1 MEELTYLEEAVEKIG
16 EIAANLG
23 LDFFPMRF
31 EICPAEI
38 IYTFGAYGMPTR
50 FSHWTFGKAYHKMK
64 TQYDYNLSRIYEL
77 VINTNPCYAFL
88 LEGNSLV
95 QNKLVIA
102 HVYGHSDFFKNNWHF
117 KNTNRKMLETMS
129 VHARR
134 IDEFSFRYGKEK
146 VEKFLDAVL
155 SIEEHIDPFEGIIK
169 EQSKKK
175 KAKET
180 KNPYADLWFETD
192 VLKDEE
198 EKEKKPV
205 KDILGF
211 IGNNSRYLDDW
222 QREII
227 FMVREEMKY
236 FWPQLKT
243 KIINE
248 GWAAY
253 WHIRIMR
260 ELDLDENESIEYA
273 KLNAQILQPTRFG
286 INPYLLGLKVFEDI
300 EKRFGKEMIFEVREI
315 DCDVSFLRNYL
326 NEKLVEELDL
336 YNFQKVGSE
345 WRVTE
350 KSWEKVRDNLVLS
363 LNNCGFPYIEILDDD
378 YGKNGELYLRH
389 RYEGMELDIYYLERT
404 LPYVYELWGKPVH
417 LETVVDR
424 KHVLFTFNGEKHL
437 RKIIEGSGKY

>member
-1 MEELTYLEEAVEKIG
+1 MDELIYLEKAAEEIEKIALG
-16 EIAANLG
+16 FG

-50 FSHWTFGKAYHKMK
+50 FSHWSFGKAYHKMK

-88 LEGNSLV
+88 LEGNSLI

-117 KNTNRKMLETMS
+117 RNTNRQMLETMS
-129 VHARR
+129 VHAQR
-134 IDEFSFRYGKEK
+134 IGEFSFKYGKAK

-155 SIEEHIDPFEGIIK
+155 SIEEHIDPF
-169 EQSKKK
+169 
-175 KAKET
+175 
-180 KNPYADLWFETD
+180 TD
-192 VLKDEE
+192 VLKELNSKANT
-198 EKEKKPV
+198 KEPQTPYDDLWEDDKKETKEINEGKKPV
-205 KDILGF
+205 KDLLGY
-211 IGNNSRYLDDW
+211 IGQHSRYLEDW

-243 KIINE
+243 KIMNE

-253 WHIRIMR
+253 WHMRIMR
-260 ELDLDENESIEYA
+260 ELDLTEDESVEFA
-273 KLNAQILQPTRFG
+273 KLNAQILYPSRFS
-286 INPYLLGLKVFEDI
+286 INPYLLGLKVIENI
-300 EKRFGKEMIFEVREI
+300 EKRFGRDMIFEVREI
-315 DCDVSFLRNYL
+315 DSDVSFLRNYL
-326 NEKLVEELDL
+326 TEELVDELDL
-336 YNFQKVGSE
+336 YNFQKIGNE

-363 LNNCGFPYIEILDDD
+363 LNNCGFPYIEVIDDD
-378 YGKNGELYLRH
+378 FGKNGELYLKH
-389 RYEGMELDIYYLERT
+389 RFEGIELDIYYLEKT

-424 KHVLFTFNGEKHL
+424 KNVLFTYNGEKHA
-437 RKIIEGSGKY
+437 RKIIEGLG

>member
-1 MEELTYLEEAVEKIG
+1 MDELICLEKAAEEIEKIALG
-16 EIAANLG
+16 FG

-50 FSHWTFGKAYHKMK
+50 FSHWTFGKAYQKMR

-117 KNTNRKMLETMS
+117 KNTNRQMLETMS

-155 SIEEHIDPFEGIIK
+155 SIEEHIDPYEGTIK
-169 EQSKKK
+169 EQSSNKKI
-175 KAKET
+175 KEVN
-180 KNPYADLWFETD
+180 NPYADIWFETNN
-192 VLKDEE
+192 
-198 EKEKKPV
+198 EKRENEKNERKPV
-205 KDILGF
+205 KDLLGF
-211 IGNNSRYLDDW
+211 IGRNSRYLEEW
-222 QREII
+222 QREMI

-243 KIINE
+243 KIMNE

-260 ELDLDENESIEYA
+260 ELDLTEDESIEFA
-273 KLNAQILQPTRFG
+273 KLNSQILYPSRFS
-286 INPYLLGLKVFEDI
+286 INPYLLGLKIFENI
-300 EKRFGKEMIFEVREI
+300 EKRFGKDMIFEVREI
-315 DCDVSFLRNYL
+315 DSDVSFIRNYL
-326 NEKLVEELDL
+326 TEELAEELDL
-336 YNFQKVGSE
+336 YNFQKVGGE

-350 KSWEKVRDNLVLS
+350 KSWEKIRDNLVLS
-363 LNNCGFPYIEILDDD
+363 LNNCGFPYIEILDGD

-389 RYEGMELDIYYLERT
+389 RYEGIELDIHYLERT

-424 KHVLFTFNGEKHL
+424 KHVLFTYNGEKHS
-437 RKIIEGSGKY
+437 RKIL

>member
-1 MEELTYLEEAVEKIG
+1 MDELICLEKAAEEIEKIALG
-16 EIAANLG
+16 FG

-50 FSHWTFGKAYHKMK
+50 FSHWTFGKAYQKMR

-155 SIEEHIDPFEGIIK
+155 SIEEHIDPYEGTIK
-169 EQSKKK
+169 EQSSNKKI
-175 KAKET
+175 KEVN
-180 KNPYADLWFETD
+180 NPYADIWFETNN
-192 VLKDEE
+192 
-198 EKEKKPV
+198 EKRENEKNERKPV
-205 KDILGF
+205 KDLLGF
-211 IGNNSRYLDDW
+211 IGRNSRYLEEW
-222 QREII
+222 QREMI

-243 KIINE
+243 KIMNE

-260 ELDLDENESIEYA
+260 ELDLTEDESIEFA
-273 KLNAQILQPTRFG
+273 KLNSQILYPSRFS
-286 INPYLLGLKVFEDI
+286 INPYLLGLKIFENI
-300 EKRFGKEMIFEVREI
+300 EKRFGRDMIFEVREI
-315 DCDVSFLRNYL
+315 DSDVSFIRNYL
-326 NEKLVEELDL
+326 TEELAEELDL
-336 YNFQKVGSE
+336 YNFQKVGGE

-350 KSWEKVRDNLVLS
+350 KSWEKIRDNLVLS
-363 LNNCGFPYIEILDDD
+363 LNNCGFPYIEILDGD

-389 RYEGMELDIYYLERT
+389 RYEGIELDIHYLERT

-424 KHVLFTFNGEKHL
+424 KHVLFTYNGEKHS
-437 RKIIEGSGKY
+437 RKIL

>member
-1 MEELTYLEEAVEKIG
+1 MEELAYLEKTAEEIEKI
-16 EIAANLG
+16 ASNFG
-23 LDFFPMRF
+23 LDFFPIRF

-88 LEGNSLV
+88 LEGNSLI

-117 KNTNRKMLETMS
+117 KNTNRQMLETMS
-129 VHARR
+129 VHAQR

-155 SIEEHIDPFEGIIK
+155 SIEEHIDPFAEWIK
-169 EQSKKK
+169 EQKAEKKVK
-175 KAKET
+175 DVMT
-180 KNPYADLWFETD
+180 PYDDLWQEINPI
-192 VLKDEE
+192 KREK
-198 EKEKKPV
+198 EKEKKPE
-205 KDILGF
+205 KDLLGF
-211 IGNNSRYLDDW
+211 IGYNGRYLEDW

-227 FMVREEMKY
+227 FMVREEMEY

-243 KIINE
+243 KIMNE

-260 ELDLDENESIEYA
+260 ELDLTEVESIEYA
-273 KLNAQILQPTRFG
+273 KLNAQILHPSRYS
-286 INPYLLGLKVFEDI
+286 INPYLLGLKIFEDI
-300 EKRFGKEMIFEVREI
+300 EKRYGREMIFEVREI
-315 DCDVSFLRNYL
+315 DSDQSFLRNYL
-326 NEKLVEELDL
+326 TKELVEELDL

-350 KSWEKVRDNLVLS
+350 KAWEKVRDNLVLT
-363 LNNCGFPYIEILDDD
+363 LNNCGFPYIEVTDGD
-378 YGKNGELYLRH
+378 YAKNGELYLKH
-389 RYEGMELDIYYLERT
+389 RFEGIELDIYYLEKT
-404 LPYVYELWGKPVH
+404 LPYVFELWGKPVH

-424 KHVLFTFNGEKHL
+424 KNVLFTYNGEKHQ
-437 RKIIEGSGKY
+437 RKLIEKSG